1 MFTLVIFVSSYTKC
15 SYKLLPVVSK
25 ILFPRTRRV
34 TFSHFSASNALI
46 LFIQI
51 EAISSSVRVYLKA
64 LVCGV
69 WLLLRRSRI
78 L

>member
-1 MFTLVIFVSSYTKC
+1 MCLVIPSVHINFF
-15 SYKLLPVVSK
+15 LLSPK

-64 LVCGV
+64 LVCLVAAEEEQNTVNTDGK
-69 WLLLRRSRI
+69 L
-78 L
+78 